1 MSFQRKGFVSLVVSQ
16 QLGKKNIN
24 FKIKSK
30 RIKTRHLNTPLIDAV
45 QSTDLRY
52 ARLELRR
59 YRCSEYPNPRAAVD
73 ARISR

>member
-30 RIKTRHLNTPLIDAV
+30 RIKTRHLNKIPTTVD
-45 QSTDLRY
+45 
-52 ARLELRR
+52 
-59 YRCSEYPNPRAAVD
+59 RCGAVD
-73 ARISR
+73 WICDTHVWS